1 MIDKFEHK
9 GLWFLPSNTERKIHG
24 ILKYD
29 YQNNINVL
37 ELIGSFYD
45 FASEKSGKENIILGI
60 TTDDVDITL
69 VDCRFSS
76 SSGIPRNDS
85 SKFKNRRES
94 ALATLNFNVTS
105 ILKGEHIF
113 KQENLKFQKGYAKI
127 FNLDEWVGVSGFE
140 EDFDY
145 TESTKTILYKTLEP
159 INVKI
164 NDDVDMEIKFVT
176 NNPMPSG
183 FTKELTLSQYTILSF
198 HSEKYFTLEEFMSLL
213 RKFNRFLTTSLQNPV
228 RIERIELYSDQFCK
242 VIFEDYKDIKC
253 INLYQIIN
261 SELKF
266 EKRKQESEMLFTY
279 DDIKNDFEK
288 IIKKWFSNYEKFEA
302 SFNLVLSQFYISQYY
317 LESLFIN
324 TVQAAESFHRKLEI
338 GNDMPKTQQDNE
350 HNEKLRRVI
359 ESAPE
364 DLKKW
369 IESQIPRPPKHYLGT
384 RLEYLF
390 ENFSNE
396 ELNVMIG
403 NKEKFI
409 KEITKSRQYYT
420 HYNTDNTKD
429 ALDGVELID
438 LYLRLRLLIICGFLI
453 ETGFEKTLLEK
464 LIKEKAYNMFRDL
477 MS

>member
-176 NNPMPSG
+176 NNPIPSG

-228 RIERIELYSDQFCK
+228 RIESIELYSDQFCK
-242 VIFEDYKDIKC
+242 VIFEDYKDTKC

-324 TVQAAESFHRKLEI
+324 IANAAESFHARLDLKDDI
-338 GNDMPKTQQDNE
+338 PKTQQDRE
-350 HNEKLRRVI
+350 HNDKLERVI
-359 ESAPE
+359 ICAPE
-364 DLKKW
+364 ELQNWVKSK
-369 IESQIPRPPKHYLGT
+369 ISIKPPYYFDT
-384 RLEYLF
+384 RLRYLLR
-390 ENFSNE
+390 EFSNS
-396 ELNVMIG
+396 ELNNMIG
-403 NKEKFI
+403 DHETFINKI
-409 KEITKSRQYYT
+409 KNSRDYYT
-420 HYNTDNTKD
+420 HYNSRGKTK
-429 ALDGVELID
+429 AAEGQELID
-438 LYLRLRLLIICGFLI
+438 LYLRLRLLIICGFLM

-464 LIKEKAYNMFRDL
+464 LIKEKTYNMFREL
-477 MS
+477 IG